1 MHSYVFLYPF
11 WVTCIRVSELAD
23 RGWGPRIC
31 IPHKPPSDADAAG
44 RGITLGEQLLSAK
57 ISKSVAMN
65 QVPQCINRFLPGKY
79 PAESRVYHDRPF
91 ITAPLK
97 NSVTGNTPY
106 F

>member
-44 RGITLGEQLLSAK
+44 RGITLGEQLLSAR

-65 QVPQCINRFLPGKY
+65 HEPSTIVNKQGLFQ
-79 PAESRVYHDRPF
+79 
-91 ITAPLK
+91 
-97 NSVTGNTPY
+97 GNIQLSQGY
-106 F
+106 IMIDHL